1 MSTRHFADGHGLE
14 WDVWDVHPHNIPAP
28 RVADANGRSDEGVAH
43 NLAAGWLCFQ
53 AGRERRRF
61 APIPWHWDEL
71 PDGVLRVMLDVSD
84 AVPRA
89 PSADERRPEA

>member
-1 MSTRHFADGHGLE
+1 MSTRHFADSHGLE
-14 WDVWDVHPHNIPAP
+14 WDVWDVHPRDIPSRP
-28 RVADANGRSDEGVAH
+28 MTDVNGRSDTAVAH
-43 NLAAGWLCFQ
+43 NLTDGWLCFQ

-84 AVPRA
+84 TVTRA
-89 PSADERRPEA
+89 PDAHERRPEA